1 MRTILLTAM
10 FMASL
15 ALAGSQG
22 WAMGGAERDDNVYP
36 VPRTTVYPGDA
47 ITRDIL
53 EPRSFRFRK
62 GVVVPY
68 VKSAN
73 ELVGMVA
80 RRTLLPG
87 KPIARSSLRER
98 DIVQRGQTAHIIF
111 QSGPLTIS
119 GYGKA
124 LEPGSVGDI
133 IALRNVDSGTIIR
146 GQVQADGSIHL
157 GVN

>member
-1 MRTILLTAM
+1 MRTILLTAI
-10 FMASL
+10 FMVSM
-15 ALAGSQG
+15 ALAGPQSR
-22 WAMGGAERDDNVYP
+22 AMEADRDDNIYP
-36 VPRTTVYPGDA
+36 VPRTTLYPGDA
-47 ITRDIL
+47 ITRDNL

-62 GVVVPY
+62 GVAIPY
-68 VKSAN
+68 VQSAN
-73 ELVGMVA
+73 ELVGLVA

-98 DIVQRGQTAHIIF
+98 DVIQRGQTAHIVF
-111 QSGPLTIS
+111 QSGPLIIS

-146 GQVQADGSIHL
+146 GQVQADGSIQL